1 MRWHVVQ
8 VMTGEEKGIAA
19 KLRQAGFRV
28 LVPAENRPI
37 HTGGA
42 WGMKE
47 YALFPGYVFLQM
59 DYDAGA
65 YYRLKGIPGVVKLL
79 SGTLS
84 YLEAEWILLL
94 SGQNGE
100 PLTPTLVREADG
112 RLEVQDGILK
122 RFESRIV
129 KMDKRNRRAV
139 IELSLCGEKKEVQLG
154 IRLPGE
160 EAPANTEESP
170 ARTETKES
178 GSGQA
183 ADG

>member
-1 MRWHVVQ
+1 MRWHVAQ

-19 KLRQAGFRV
+19 KLRQAGFKA

-37 HTGGA
+37 RTGGA

-79 SGTLS
+79 PGTLS

-94 SGQNGE
+94 SGRRGE
-100 PLTPTLVREADG
+100 PLEPTLVREADG
-112 RLEVQDGILK
+112 RLEIQEGILK
-122 RFESRIV
+122 RFESRGI

-139 IELSLCGEKKEVQLG
+139 IELSICGEKKQVQLG

-160 EAPANTEESP
+160 GPPEHTETEEP
-170 ARTETKES
+170 R
-178 GSGQA
+178 SGQA